1 MKVKFFATFRDMVN
15 LKELEMDIPL
25 TKSKSPTIKMLLD
38 DIIEKYPLLQTEIY
52 NDDGTVRKMTHIL
65 VNGRNIIHLDGLQT
79 RIKSSDEVALIPP
92 VGGG

>member
-15 LKELEMDIPL
+15 LKELEMDL
-25 TKSKSPTIKMLLD
+25 TESQSPTIKMLLD

-52 NDDGTVRKMTHIL
+52 YEDGTVRRMTHIL

-79 RIKSSDEVALIPP
+79 KIKSSDEVALIPP